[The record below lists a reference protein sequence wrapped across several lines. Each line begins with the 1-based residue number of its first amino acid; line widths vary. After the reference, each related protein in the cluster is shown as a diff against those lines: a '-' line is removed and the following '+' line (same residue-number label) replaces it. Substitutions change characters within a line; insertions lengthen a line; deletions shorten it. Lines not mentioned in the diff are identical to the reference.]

1 MGGRAQTP
9 RRELRVRRGRAIADR
24 AAGASSAPTPLVPA
38 RKALIFITPTEAPP
52 RREAEGLRPPYSQIR
67 HNPRTSCDRQN
78 PHAFLIDH
86 HAKFTQASYILA

>member
-52 RREAEGLRPPYSQIR
+52 RREAEGLRHPTR
-67 HNPRTSCDRQN
+67 KFDTTHAPRAIVRT
-78 PHAFLIDH
+78 PTLF
-86 HAKFTQASYILA
+86 